1 MRKGERMDFE
11 WTLSTRVEAA
21 WGPAPV
27 LNAAAALERDMD
39 EALSAKGEDN
49 RIVTVKDDALGEEEW
64 RVRVSRREIEVFC
77 GGGLGGAYALYFL
90 SEKYLG
96 VLPLAWWYGQ
106 KPPRRERAF
115 VPEGTYC
122 SAPFA
127 TRWRGWFINDEVLLD
142 GWSSTPAQR
151 SRVWRRAFEALL
163 RLGGNLVIAGTD
175 RQYDGEMIDR
185 AASEMGLALTQ
196 HHSEMLGAPM
206 FGRRYPHLEASYS
219 KYPDKFEALW
229 REGIRKYAGRN
240 VIWTVGFR
248 GQGDHAFWD
257 DDPSVRTDRD
267 RGAFVSAVIARQM
280 ALVREERKDAVFCVY
295 LYGEIMSLYRGGWL
309 DIPDEVI
316 RIYSDNG
323 FGKMLSRRQ
332 GLDAGRT
339 DAMPGDG
346 EAGRKG
352 IYFHAGFYD
361 LQAANHI
368 TMLQV
373 PLGMA
378 VGELETVL
386 EKGADTLWIINSG
399 SIRPHLFVLDV
410 IASLWRSGKADP
422 AAEAE
427 RHAAEYFGDASAGK
441 LLLEYGEAS
450 VPYGPHEDDRTGDQ
464 FYHFPVREMCH
475 ALCRGDKYVRRL
487 LWVAPEK
494 DFRAQAARMAE
505 IVRPGIES
513 FGALEK
519 KCVEKAERLEGQ
531 ERAALSDS
539 LLTAVKLHRTGC
551 EGVYAFAQAC
561 MHFLDGDDL
570 QAFLWTDKALCAQRE
585 ALSAM
590 EKAEH
595 GMFAHFYRNDC
606 FTNVALTAQLLEGM
620 RSFFRIRGDGP
631 TQYLWERT
639 YLIPAAETR
648 ITLQS
653 HITRQLDDEAL
664 ARGLKDEVALVPAG
678 SKK

>member
-1 MRKGERMDFE
+1 MFFD
-11 WTLSTRVEAA
+11 WTLSTAVEAEY
-21 WGPAPV
+21 GPKPV
-27 LNAAAALERDMD
+27 MYAAEALERDMA
-39 EALSAKGEDN
+39 EALSATGEKN
-49 RIVTVKDDALGEEEW
+49 RILTVKDDALGEEEW
-64 RVRVSRREIEVFC
+64 RVRVSPEEITVYC
-77 GGGLGGAYALYFL
+77 GGPLGGAYALYFL
-90 SEKYLG
+90 GEKYLG
-96 VLPLAWWYGQ
+96 VLPLNWWYGK
-106 KPPRRERAF
+106 KPPRREKAS
-115 VPEGTYC
+115 VPEGTYF

-151 SRVWRRAFEALL
+151 AGVWKRAFEALL

-175 RQYDGEMIDR
+175 RQYDGELIDR
-185 AASEMGLALTQ
+185 TASEMGLTLTQ

-206 FGRRYPHLEASYS
+206 FGRRYPSLEASYG

-229 REGIRKYAGRN
+229 REGIRKNAGRK

-257 DDPSVRTDRD
+257 DDPSVKTDRD

-280 ALVREERKDAVFCVY
+280 ALVREKQKDAVFCVY
-295 LYGEIMSLYRGGWL
+295 LYGEIMGLCRGGYL

-332 GLDAGRT
+332 GLEPGRT

-373 PLGMA
+373 PLDMT
-378 VGELETVL
+378 VRELETVL
-386 EKGADTLWIINSG
+386 EKGAGVMWIINSG
-399 SIRPHLFVLDV
+399 SIRPHLFVLDL

-427 RHAAEYFGDASAGK
+427 RHAREYFGDASAGR

-450 VPYGPHEDDRTGDQ
+450 VSYGPHEDDRAGDQ

-475 ALCRGDKYVRRL
+475 ALCRGDKYVERL

-494 DFRAQAARMAE
+494 DFRAQAVRMAA
-505 IVRPGIES
+505 IARPGIGS

-519 KCVEKAERLEGQ
+519 KCREEAERLEGPG
-531 ERAALSDS
+531 RAALSDS
-539 LLTAVKLHRTGC
+539 LLTAVILHRTGC
-551 EGVYAFAQAC
+551 EGLYAFSQAC
-561 MHFLDGDDL
+561 MHYLDGDDL
-570 QAFLWTDKALCAQRE
+570 QAFLWTDKALRAQRE

-606 FTNVALTAQLLEGM
+606 FTNVALTAQLMEGM

-653 HITRQLDDEAL
+653 HITRQLNDEEL
-664 ARGLKDEVALVPAG
+664 ARGLRDEITPVPAET
-678 SKK
+678 KR